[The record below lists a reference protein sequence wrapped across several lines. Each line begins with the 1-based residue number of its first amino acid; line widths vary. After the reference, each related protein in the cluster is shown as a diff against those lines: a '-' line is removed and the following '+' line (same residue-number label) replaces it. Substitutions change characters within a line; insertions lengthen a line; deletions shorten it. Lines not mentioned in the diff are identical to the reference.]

1 MDEVGRRAHEEP
13 LDVAGSTVAD
23 RRADL
28 VATLWFAVVMVVAVA
43 WAIAVEPI
51 ACAAVSA
58 PVRYPCPTGPDHR
71 QVGAAV
77 ISVGAAACGLAATFG
92 WKKC

>member
-28 VATLWFAVVMVVAVA
+28 LVTLWFAVVMVVAVA

-58 PVRYPCPTGPDHR
+58 PVRYPCLAGPDHR
-71 QVGAAV
+71 QGGAAL
-77 ISVGAAACGLAATFG
+77 ISVGAPPAAISR
-92 WKKC
+92 

>member
-51 ACAAVSA
+51 ACAAVS
-58 PVRYPCPTGPDHR
+58 YPCLTGPDHR
-71 QVGAAV
+71 QVVAALISIGAV
-77 ISVGAAACGLAATFG
+77 ACGLTATLG
-92 WKKC
+92 WRKR